1 MFTPVLVVLS
11 SVRVV
16 LVVVFVSVVN
26 FRLSVLVLVLVSA
39 SVVGGVTTSVNDV
52 VAVLLVLVVSNS
64 VSQCVS
70 VTQCWC

>member
-11 SVRVV
+11 SVRAV